1 MKKIADLL
9 KKANEGSIGM
19 SDRQVSVLREKLVFY
34 VDKNGKKRRF
44 DTDKS
49 ANKKFRK

>member
-1 MKKIADLL
+1 
-9 KKANEGSIGM
+9 M
-19 SDRQVSVLREKLVFY
+19 SDRQVSVLRDFFVQY